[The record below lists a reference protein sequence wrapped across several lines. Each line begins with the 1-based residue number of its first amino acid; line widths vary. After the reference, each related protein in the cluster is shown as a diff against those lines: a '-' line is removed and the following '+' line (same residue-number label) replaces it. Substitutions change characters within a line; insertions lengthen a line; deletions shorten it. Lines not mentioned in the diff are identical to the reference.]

1 MADVIGSNGNG
12 EQRRTLEAA
21 AENATL
27 KLVARWMMVAGVP
40 AIIGA
45 GAWFANRVITATD
58 ENTRATIKLEQ
69 SFKSLV
75 EIQIPGLSTMINL
88 RIDAH
93 AQRLDAIDRRN
104 DQQDTKIDELQR
116 RVWRMPEQLQSP
128 AAPSTS
134 TTTTPSIR
142 PYPN

>member
-1 MADVIGSNGNG
+1 
-12 EQRRTLEAA
+12 
-21 AENATL
+21 
-27 KLVARWMMVAGVP
+27 MMVAGVP

-75 EIQIPGLSTMINL
+75 EIQIPGLSTMINS

-104 DQQDTKIDELQR
+104 DQQDFKIDDLQR
-116 RVWRMPEQLQSP
+116 RVWRMPEQ
-128 AAPSTS
+128 APSPPP